1 MGMETKTG
9 IKKQTPRQ
17 FFDPNIYQENLEITQ
32 NQDIDYNFNLHIDLQ
47 PISRQEKQKVYI
59 NQHIGDISDLLK
71 LIDSYPDDKTIE
83 YNIDIHCLH
92 KIKEPLTELNSMIGM
107 KNIKENIVDQI
118 LFYIQKLHLVDIET
132 ANVNVNVNATKKVS
146 NDFMHTVIYGSPG
159 TGKTE
164 IAKIMG
170 SIFAKMG
177 VLSKGTFKKVTRS
190 DLIAGYLGQ
199 TAIKT
204 KDAIKESLGGVL
216 FIDEAY
222 SLGNTEKKDTF
233 SKECIDTLCEAL
245 SDNKDNLMVIIA
257 GYEADLNDC
266 FFNYNQGLHSRF
278 TWRFKIDDYT
288 ASDLYN
294 IFLKKINDSGW
305 SLSSDKLIDVKWFEK
320 NKSSFPFYGR
330 DIETLFA
337 KTKIA
342 HSRRVFCLDASVKKQ
357 LTLEDINK
365 GLEIYLNNNKS
376 KEKKEEENIKKM
388 ISYMYM

>member
-1 MGMETKTG
+1 
-9 IKKQTPRQ
+9 
-17 FFDPNIYQENLEITQ
+17 
-32 NQDIDYNFNLHIDLQ
+32 
-47 PISRQEKQKVYI
+47 
-59 NQHIGDISDLLK
+59 
-71 LIDSYPDDKTIE
+71 
-83 YNIDIHCLH
+83 
-92 KIKEPLTELNSMIGM
+92 
-107 KNIKENIVDQI
+107 
-118 LFYIQKLHLVDIET
+118 
-132 ANVNVNVNATKKVS
+132 
-146 NDFMHTVIYGSPG
+146 
-159 TGKTE
+159 
-164 IAKIMG
+164 
-170 SIFAKMG
+170 
-177 VLSKGTFKKVTRS
+177 
-190 DLIAGYLGQ
+190 
-199 TAIKT
+199 
-204 KDAIKESLGGVL
+204 
-216 FIDEAY
+216 
-222 SLGNTEKKDTF
+222 
-233 SKECIDTLCEAL
+233 
-245 SDNKDNLMVIIA
+245 MVIIA

-305 SLSSDKLIDVKWFEK
+305 SLSSDKLIDVKWFDK